1 MRTYFIVLLL
11 LVSSILSAQVPYTM
25 QSSTEAFSPL
35 SGASAFTWTT
45 LTANDEEYSDATNI
59 FDGAATFTYCGTAFT
74 QFKVSTNGFLM
85 LGTALASGLVSDNL
99 SGTNRSIIAPLWD
112 DLAVSTTASDITY
125 QLSGTPGSYVLTIE
139 WRNVKWNKTAATAN
153 AEFQVK
159 LYQGTN
165 NIEFIYGA
173 MSAPTAGSASI
184 GLVDN
189 STITSTTNPSTGK
202 FLGINVGGTD
212 GSRVYHQTRSYLFN
226 AISNHPNTNTKLAF
240 TAVTPTPLTAGTYT
254 VGTGKT
260 YTTISAA
267 AQALNIHGVAGPV
280 VFEIDNG
287 TYDDI
292 IHLINVAGT
301 SGTNTIT
308 IKPASGA
315 TVVLTPLNGSG
326 TSTTAA
332 SFTSDAIVRFDGTQF
347 TMLENLSLVGNTLST
362 AATKFEGGIFAGN
375 AVNPDG
381 TMLASARFN
390 HFKNLTIDSKSTAGA
405 SNAGT
410 TCIRYFTTSSTETD
424 TGKTVSYNTIEGC
437 TLTGFWRAGW
447 KNFGISGTNPDR
459 GNVIKNSVIG
469 NLSITA
475 GASSDIRA
483 IEMDCHANFTIANN
497 TISNIE
503 STIMTTNNIYGIW
516 LNPSASTS
524 NLISGTISIYG
535 NTIHTLLNSG
545 AGTTTGFAAAV
556 SSNNV
561 ATGTV
566 FNVYNNK
573 VYNIYSNGSTSC
585 RAVGIGLFM
594 STGTGASLSIYNNMI
609 SDLRAPRS
617 TSTPGVRG
625 FDLQNAGGTGTFNV
639 YNNSVLLNDDV
650 PPTNAAHQSAG
661 IYWANFG
668 TGTLDLRNNIIVN
681 TMSTSTGKAVCL
693 YPSANTNYVRL
704 AATTDYNLYF
714 SGATPT
720 ANQGISWDATT
731 LRQTLAAHQTAVAT
745 GGLGGPRDVNAAS
758 KAVNFVSVS
767 DLHLTG
773 ATLGDNDLIGTV
785 LGSVTTDIDGHT
797 RNAYYP
803 YKGAD
808 ENTATVLPRTNFTV
822 PMTAGISN
830 AAAFGSTGK
839 VGSDGAGVDFYAHWD
854 ATYLYLGW
862 TGGKTNYSS
871 DLYYAAIDTDPDGT
885 NGSTN
890 AIEGVSFQT
899 GAAKPDYYVVFE
911 NNSAFYGVPVTD
923 GNAIE
928 FYNVSGG
935 AWNWVSRTGG
945 NDNTAS
951 RVSFTDANGEVRL
964 RIPWTSLGSITPGAG
979 QKLGITMWNNNATA
993 NYMWARLPNENP
1005 ANGATPKV
1013 LSHQMLFNS
1022 TASGLS
1028 PVAAWSTGLL
1038 PVELSS
1044 LNAAVSG
1051 TSVTLKWTTATEVNS
1066 YQFQIEQRSLSTEWS
1081 TVSSVQA
1088 SGNSN
1093 SPKNYQYTVRSLTS
1107 GKYEF
1112 RLKMIDADGSFE
1124 YSEPVAVEISTPM
1137 EFSLGQNY
1145 PNPFNPTTTLN
1156 YALPFQG
1163 NVQLLV
1169 YSING
1174 ELVKTLVSEVQAA
1187 GSYSVTFDASQLAS
1201 GTYIYRL
1208 TATDAA
1214 GKNFTDT
1221 KKMLL
1226 MK

>member
-1 MRTYFIVLLL
+1 MKRIYTFLIIFLIIAPFQILPQFTGNYYVGNAGTRPGGGDPDYATLKAACDALNAGTITGNCTFYIT
-11 LVSSILSAQVPYTM
+11 SSL
-25 QSSTEAFSPL
+25 TEAQNVGL
-35 SGASAFTWTT
+35 AV
-45 LTANDEEYSDATNI
+45 N
-59 FDGAATFTYCGTAFT
+59 
-74 QFKVSTNGFLM
+74 TNGFSI
-85 LGTALASGLVSDNL
+85 AFKPSDNTDKVITFTQTADNTSP
-99 SGTNRSIIAPLWD
+99 SGHFVIGAKNLTSAWSDINIIATSNVVVDGYADGSTTRRLKLTNQNANVIGARLITIVGDCDNVIIKNSILENMTTNTTSPSAIAAIVRKEELTATEHSPDNLLVENNLLTTNNSVVGMGMRITNRN
-112 DLAVSTTASDITY
+112 
-125 QLSGTPGSYVLTIE
+125 TISSA
-139 WRNVKWNKTAATAN
+139 KATG
-153 AEFQVK
+153 FIFR
-159 LYQGTN
+159 N
-165 NIEFIYGA
+165 NIVTAQRRLLEINYVNGATINNNEFSQDQKGAPGTVSYGVWTNA
-173 MSAPTAGSASI
+173 AVIGTVSIFNNQFIKSATEE
-184 GLVDN
+184 
-189 STITSTTNPSTGK
+189 TGA
-202 FLGINVGGTD
+202 FGH
-212 GSRVYHQTRSYLFN
+212 RV
-226 AISNHPNTNTKLAF
+226 ISL
-240 TAVTPTPLTAGTYT
+240 
-254 VGTGKT
+254 
-260 YTTISAA
+260 S
-267 AQALNIHGVAGPV
+267 
-280 VFEIDNG
+280 
-287 TYDDI
+287 
-292 IHLINVAGT
+292 
-301 SGTNTIT
+301 
-308 IKPASGA
+308 SGA
-315 TVVLTPLNGSG
+315 T
-326 TSTTAA
+326 
-332 SFTSDAIVRFDGTQF
+332 
-347 TMLENLSLVGNTLST
+347 
-362 AATKFEGGIFAGN
+362 
-375 AVNPDG
+375 
-381 TMLASARFN
+381 
-390 HFKNLTIDSKSTAGA
+390 
-405 SNAGT
+405 
-410 TCIRYFTTSSTETD
+410 Y
-424 TGKTVSYNTIEGC
+424 
-437 TLTGFWRAGW
+437 
-447 KNFGISGTNPDR
+447 
-459 GNVIKNSVIG
+459 
-469 NLSITA
+469 
-475 GASSDIRA
+475 
-483 IEMDCHANFTIANN
+483 
-497 TISNIE
+497 
-503 STIMTTNNIYGIW
+503 
-516 LNPSASTS
+516 
-524 NLISGTISIYG
+524 
-535 NTIHTLLNSG
+535 
-545 AGTTTGFAAAV
+545 
-556 SSNNV
+556 
-561 ATGTV
+561 
-566 FNVYNNK
+566 NVYNNVFMGMNKSK
-573 VYNIYSNGSTSC
+573 VSSAALNLYYLFYSGVS
-585 RAVGIGLFM
+585 
-594 STGTGASLSIYNNMI
+594 GTIYNNTFYMPNLTDASHSGGAYRAIQLSGNTAEIVNNIFI
-609 SDLRAPRS
+609 SDELNHTS
-617 TSTPGVRG
+617 TSFIHTVPTPNSDYNVFYIR
-625 FDLQNAGGTGTFNV
+625 QANPNARIVSTYATLND
-639 YNNSVLLNDDV
+639 YRIANPTKDINSV
-650 PPTNAAHQSAG
+650 S
-661 IYWANFG
+661 
-668 TGTLDLRNNIIVN
+668 
-681 TMSTSTGKAVCL
+681 K
-693 YPSANTNYVRL
+693 
-704 AATTDYNLYF
+704 
-714 SGATPT
+714 
-720 ANQGISWDATT
+720 
-731 LRQTLAAHQTAVAT
+731 
-745 GGLGGPRDVNAAS
+745 DVNFISAT
-758 KAVNFVSVS
+758 

-773 ATLGDNDLIGTV
+773 ASLGDNDLIGTV

-822 PMTAGISN
+822 PMTGGISN

-899 GAAKPDYYVVFE
+899 GAAKPDYYLVFE

-979 QKLGITMWNNNATA
+979 QKLGITMWNNNVTA

-1028 PVAAWSTGLL
+1028 PVAAWSSGLL

-1066 YQFQIEQRSLSTEWS
+1066 YQFQIEQRSLGTEWS

-1093 SPKNYQYTVRSLTS
+1093 SPKKYQYTVESLTS
-1107 GKYEF
+1107 GKYQF

-1124 YSEPVAVEISTPM
+1124 YSEPIAVEVSVPM
-1137 EFSLGQNY
+1137 EFALSQNY

-1187 GSYSVTFDASQLAS
+1187 GSYSVSFDASQLAS

-1208 TATDAA
+1208 IATDAT